1 MASEAIVSCRLL
13 LWRDSLSKMSVND
26 HDCEMLYDDDAD
38 DLYSLADKCHLTGQL
53 CTL

>member
-38 DLYSLADKCHLTGQL
+38 DDTFIVWRISAI
-53 CTL
+53 